1 MIEHEQD
8 AVLQEQLARLDALQQ
23 RAQELYATQEVELTG
38 IAGATEAPLP
48 EDAWPEAIPEPPSP
62 EHSLDAYIRWI
73 DVARTVL
80 GARAARDRDDVQRL
94 GTQWLLASRNLS
106 RFTPEEVAVLV
117 EAQAKVRERVAADQ
131 VAARLLAVVGQQ
143 LAEWELAHP
152 GAEVAE
158 AVPAADLEVV
168 RRLLDEATAD
178 RVRATRGLMQSVLDV
193 LCAVTLELEIVQR
206 EVEQDP
212 ANSAEAFTGVQARL
226 AGLVADLRNLPYSE
240 AVVPED
246 GEALHITLG
255 RCVDRHAGL
264 SVDLAWSGAEPQ
276 EGEVRTAVTWITQE
290 YLSSASDAGAT
301 SAGLA
306 LSGALGEAVLRLTA
320 DACTAEL
327 RDGIEPGWLLRCRA
341 RAAVAGGELI
351 AESAHEWC
359 AIEVRFPSGEAVAD
373 EEAEAAE
380 EV

>member
-1 MIEHEQD
+1 MIDHEQD

-62 EHSLDAYIRWI
+62 EDSLDAYIRWI

-143 LAEWELAHP
+143 LSEWELAHP

-226 AGLVADLRNLPYSE
+226 AGLVTDLRNLPYSE
-240 AVVPED
+240 AVVPEE

-264 SVDLAWSGAEPQ
+264 SGRPRRGGAEAH
-276 EGEVRTAVTWITQE
+276 RR
-290 YLSSASDAGAT
+290 
-301 SAGLA
+301 
-306 LSGALGEAVLRLTA
+306 RLH
-320 DACTAEL
+320 
-327 RDGIEPGWLLRCRA
+327 R
-341 RAAVAGGELI
+341 RAARRHRAGVAAALPGARRGGRRRADRGERPRV
-351 AESAHEWC
+351 
-359 AIEVRFPSGEAVAD
+359 VRHRGPLPQRRGRGA
-373 EEAEAAE
+373 
-380 EV
+380 